1 MPRRHVVLALVVAVC
16 WAVNF
21 VVIDIGLE
29 SFPPLLFAALRFG
42 LTAFP
47 AIFFLPRPDV
57 RWRAV
62 VAVGLFIGVGQFGV
76 LFVAMNTGLPAGL
89 ASVIAP
95 LQPVFTIPF
104 AVIALGERPSLR
116 QVIGVSLAI
125 AGLGAIAVGRARG
138 VPLQAVALG
147 VASAASWG
155 CGNVVTRAA
164 KPKRPFSLLV
174 WSSVVAPLP
183 LLGLSLIFEGT
194 GRWQSAVSSVGAS
207 GLAALA
213 YVVVVSTFFG
223 YGSWY
228 WLMSRYPASTVA
240 PFTLLVPVVG
250 IVTAWLVRGE
260 RPTFGELLGSLV
272 VLVGLGLALGARLG
286 GRRRTPSTLSAR
298 RRQAPLRTSPRQHCR
313 PGLRVGLRS
322 PSRTRKLHKRLH
334 THRTFNNEQVGLNEK
349 APTCGAFAEPS
360 DGLEPSTPSLPWRC
374 STN

>member
-1 MPRRHVVLALVVAVC
+1 MPRRHAVLALVVAVC

-47 AIFFLPRPDV
+47 AIFLVPRPDV
-57 RWRAV
+57 SRRVV

-95 LQPVFTIPF
+95 LQPVFTIPL
-104 AVIALGERPSLR
+104 AVVALGERPSPR
-116 QVIGVSLAI
+116 QVVGVSLAV
-125 AGLGAIAVGRARG
+125 AGLGTIALGRAHA

-164 KPKRPFSLLV
+164 RPQRPFSLLV
-174 WSSVVAPLP
+174 WSSLAAPAPL
-183 LLGLSLIFEGT
+183 LALSLVFEGV

-207 GLAALA
+207 GIAALV
-213 YVVVVSTFFG
+213 YVIVVSTFFG
-223 YGSWY
+223 YGTWY

-250 IVTAWLVRGE
+250 ILTAWLVRGE
-260 RPTFGELLGSLV
+260 HPSWGELLGSFI
-272 VLVGLGLALGARLG
+272 VLVGLGLALGVVDTRAA
-286 GRRRTPSTLSAR
+286 RRRTSRRYSDLENGALLEKAGAAR
-298 RRQAPLRTSPRQHCR
+298 RGSGR
-313 PGLRVGLRS
+313 P
-322 PSRTRKLHKRLH
+322 
-334 THRTFNNEQVGLNEK
+334 
-349 APTCGAFAEPS
+349 
-360 DGLEPSTPSLPWRC
+360 
-374 STN
+374 

>member
-1 MPRRHVVLALVVAVC
+1 MPCRPAVLALVVAVC

-21 VVIDIGLE
+21 VVIDVGLK

-42 LTAFP
+42 LTAVP
-47 AIFFLPRPDV
+47 AIFFVPRPDV

-125 AGLGAIAVGRARG
+125 TGLGAIAIGRAHG

-164 KPKRPFSLLV
+164 GPKRPFSLLV
-174 WSSVVAPLP
+174 WSSVVAPVP
-183 LLGLSLIFEGT
+183 LLGLSLVFEGT
-194 GRWQSAVSSVGAS
+194 GRWQTAMSSVGAS
-207 GLAALA
+207 GIAALA

-223 YGSWY
+223 YGVWY
-228 WLMSRYPASTVA
+228 WLISRYPASTVA

-250 IVTAWLVRGE
+250 ILTAWVVRGE
-260 RPTFGELLGSLV
+260 HPPWGELLGSLF
-272 VLVGLGLALGARLG
+272 VLVGLEVALGVVDALAVP
-286 GRRRTPSTLSAR
+286 RRTAAR
-298 RRQAPLRTSPRQHCR
+298 VP
-313 PGLRVGLRS
+313 
-322 PSRTRKLHKRLH
+322 
-334 THRTFNNEQVGLNEK
+334 
-349 APTCGAFAEPS
+349 APTP
-360 DGLEPSTPSLPWRC
+360 TPR
-374 STN
+374 N